1 MLADSNDRLGS
12 VQWLAKVF
20 QRRKRLF
27 MYYVWYKTF
36 RSFIGT
42 VDTTVTTIFIEFEVN
57 LETYLHRNYKL
68 YISLETR
75 IRSYV
80 ACTDLFKALLDLE
93 MFHTRHGKQ
102 DKRLVAS
109 LSVRIFLPA
118 IVHERKER
126 RERDLKRSKGRR
138 EMEKMDNDG

>member
-1 MLADSNDRLGS
+1 MLADSNDRFGS

-27 MYYVWYKTF
+27 MYYVRYKTF

-93 MFHTRHGKQ
+93 MFHTRHRKQ

-109 LSVRIFLPA
+109 FERSNIFA
-118 IVHERKER
+118 SNCTRAKRKKRERERFEEVERKT
-126 RERDLKRSKGRR
+126 RDG
-138 EMEKMDNDG
+138 ENGQ